1 MIRNCSVLVV
11 PETGECRVDEAQDI
25 YVQDGAIAAITDTGT
40 PVAGR
45 PPFARSA
52 DARSVSASQTDD
64 HQSDAAPGAAG
75 SVDARSGGAGSADA
89 GPGGAGSV
97 GAGSADARWVD
108 ASSGGAGSA
117 DAGPGGAGSVGAG
130 SADARW
136 VDASSGG
143 AGSVDARS
151 GSAGSVEVLD
161 GSGLLAVPG
170 LTNSHTHSPMVMMRG
185 AAEDVSI
192 DDWFNR
198 KIWPMEVNLT
208 PERVR
213 VGARLACA
221 EMLLAGVTTFV
232 DHYFHADQI
241 AEAALES
248 GIRADLAPTFFS
260 STGTEGR
267 EAAFAAVREIR
278 ARGEAAANGHPPRV
292 TASLGP
298 HAPYTVT
305 DEDLRRTA
313 EVARAEGLRIHL
325 HAAETEDQ
333 TQSSI
338 DRHGVTPIEVL
349 ARTGVLEAGALIA
362 HGCGI
367 READLALLA
376 PFADRTAV
384 ACCPKVYL
392 KLAMGS
398 TTPIKSLQSAGIPVG
413 IGTDGAAV
421 HNTLDLWESLRLV
434 ALTQKQRE
442 QNAEWMTVS
451 DTLRLAT
458 RGGATAAGLHYLTG
472 ALEPGRRADIAL
484 VDLSA
489 PHHQPIHDAR
499 ASLVYSTRASDVV
512 HVVVDGNIVVR
523 DRTLTTVDLAEIL
536 EDARTLAHTLV
547 DLSANSTIQTY
558 AP

>member
-1 MIRNCSVLVV
+1 MRQLVVRNCSVLVV
-11 PETGECRVDEAQDI
+11 PEAGECRVDEAQDI
-25 YVQDGAIAAITDTGT
+25 HIQDGAITRITNTE
-40 PVAGR
+40 VA
-45 PPFARSA
+45 
-52 DARSVSASQTDD
+52 D
-64 HQSDAAPGAAG
+64 PG
-75 SVDARSGGAGSADA
+75 
-89 GPGGAGSV
+89 
-97 GAGSADARWVD
+97 
-108 ASSGGAGSA
+108 
-117 DAGPGGAGSVGAG
+117 
-130 SADARW
+130 
-136 VDASSGG
+136 
-143 AGSVDARS
+143 
-151 GSAGSVEVLD
+151 VEVLD
-161 GSGLLAVPG
+161 ATGLLAVPG

-208 PERVR
+208 PERVK

-241 AEAALES
+241 AAAALES

-260 STGTEGR
+260 STGPEAR
-267 EAAFAAVREIR
+267 EAAFAAARDIR
-278 ARGEAAANGHPPRV
+278 ARGESTGRI

-313 EVARAEGLRIHL
+313 EVARAEGFRIHL
-325 HAAETEDQ
+325 HAAETDDQ

-338 DRHGVTPIEVL
+338 DQHGVTPIEVL

-367 READLALLA
+367 RDADLPLLEPYA
-376 PFADRTAV
+376 NRTAI

-398 TTPIKSLQSAGIPVG
+398 TTPIKALQEIGIPVG

-421 HNTLDLWESLRLV
+421 HNTLDVWESLRLV

-442 QNAEWMTVS
+442 QNAEWMTIS

-458 RGGATAAGLHYLTG
+458 RGGATAAGLANLTG

-489 PHHQPIHDAR
+489 PHHQPVHDPR

-512 HVVVDGNIVVR
+512 HVLVDGEVVVR
-523 DRTLTTVDLAEIL
+523 DRNLTKVDLTEIL
-536 EDARTLAHTLV
+536 EDARSLAHTLV
-547 DLSANSTIQTY
+547 DLSANATIQTY